1 MRYFVVGGG
10 TAGWLTA
17 LYVNKHFPYANVTV
31 VASSELGILGAG
43 EGTTPPFM
51 EFLKEIDIS
60 PTEIIRNAKG
70 TIKTGIKFT
79 NWLNTG
85 NITSIILRLMNFKE
99 ILHYTSKVINH
110 ILNTRNVKFE
120 EIERIKN
127 RSGDDIMICAQH
139 SWSSI
144 SKGIRFENN

>member
-85 NITSIILRLMNFKE
+85 EYYFHNFKADE
-99 ILHYTSKVINH
+99 FQGDTALH
-110 ILNTRNVKFE
+110 
-120 EIERIKN
+120 
-127 RSGDDIMICAQH
+127 
-139 SWSSI
+139 
-144 SKGIRFENN
+144 